1 MFDTYIS
8 TLCLLLILL
17 QLSVQFITNVRIKII
32 SSDMIVPQHVVSQ
45 PIPCALDCS
54 SCANQIDSESELYT
68 YAIFLFVFLIE
79 RNLKIMK
86 NINLQRFHI
95 LLSS

>member
-68 YAIFLFVFLIE
+68 YTNQGSIFFVCFL
-79 RNLKIMK
+79 N
-86 NINLQRFHI
+86 
-95 LLSS
+95 